1 MTCSAGCCTS
11 TGELH
16 ERIYAPYE
24 LQLMVDDTLDG
35 DWIYRSLT
43 RSHGHGGPAHPEA
56 PRLAR

>member
-24 LQLMVDDTLDG
+24 LQQSPLGSGQALLEH
-35 DWIYRSLT
+35 IS
-43 RSHGHGGPAHPEA
+43 
-56 PRLAR
+56 